1 MLDEATQMPTS
12 HGGRFQVGNQAAKRR
27 QLRLVKLDT
36 LPKIRRTLWEV
47 VRDLR
52 VGKLKADVGNAT
64 VNALRLLL
72 LLYEREDQDV
82 RLGEMQSE
90 IARLQDVITSR
101 LGVST

>member
-1 MLDEATQMPTS
+1 
-12 HGGRFQVGNQAAKRR
+12 
-27 QLRLVKLDT
+27 VKLDT

-52 VGKLKADVGNAT
+52 KGTLKADVGNAT

-72 LLYEREDQDV
+72 LLYEREDQDT
-82 RLGEMQSE
+82 RLAEVQVE
-90 IARLQDVITSR
+90 IGRLQNVIASR